1 MKKTLNV
8 GLVGYK
14 FMGKA
19 HSTGWSRVGM
29 FFDPGCEIKKKAL
42 CGRDPEWVRQSADK
56 LGWEDVETDYK
67 ALVARDDIDIIDIT
81 APSNFHA
88 EVAIAAAEAKKH
100 IFCEK
105 PLALTLADARA
116 MVDAVKKNKVKNQ
129 IGFNYRFL
137 PAIRLAKKLID
148 EGKIGKIFHF
158 RGVYLQD
165 WIIDPMFPLVWRL
178 DKDVAGS
185 GSLGDLGAHVIDLA
199 RYLAGEIKCVSGM
212 SRTFVTERPI
222 VEKMEGLSGKASENS
237 KMGKVTVD
245 DANLFIFEFDHGGV
259 GSIESTR
266 FAQGHKN
273 NLTFEI
279 NGEKGSIRFNLERLN
294 ELEYLDATQP
304 LEIQGFR
311 TIMATDSGHDY
322 IHAWWPPG
330 HILGWDH
337 TFVHEFFDLVCAI
350 NEDKPTTPSFYD
362 GMKCSQILEAVEKSC
377 AERSWVTVNSL

>member
-19 HSTGWSRVGM
+19 HSSGWSRVGM

-42 CGRDPEWVRQSADK
+42 CGRDAEWVRKSADS
-56 LGWEDVETDYK
+56 LGWEDTETDYR
-67 ALVARDDIDIIDIT
+67 ALIKRDDIDIIDIT
-81 APSNFHA
+81 TPSNYHA

-116 MVDAVKKNKVKNQ
+116 MVAAVEANGVKNQ

-137 PAIRLAKKLID
+137 PAIRLARKLIKD
-148 EGKIGKIFHF
+148 GRIGKIFHF

-165 WIIDPMFPLVWRL
+165 WIIDPSFPLVWRL
-178 DKDVAGS
+178 EKDIAGS

-199 RYLAGEIKCVSGM
+199 RYLVDEIDCVTGM
-212 SRTFVTERPI
+212 SRTFVKERPI
-222 VEKMEGLSGKASENS
+222 VEKMEGLQGVAQENAQ
-237 KMGKVTVD
+237 MGKVTVD
-245 DANLFIFEFDHGGV
+245 DATLFLCEFKNGALGTFEA
-259 GSIESTR
+259 TR

-279 NGEKGSIRFNLERLN
+279 NGEKGSIRFSLERLN
-294 ELEYLDATQP
+294 ELEYLDATLP
-304 LEIQGFR
+304 LEIQGYS
-311 TIMATDSGHDY
+311 TILATDSGHDY
-322 IHAWWPPG
+322 VNAWWPPG
-330 HILGWDH
+330 HVLGWDH
-337 TFVHEFFDLVCAI
+337 TFVHEFYDLVCAI
-350 NEDKPTTPSFYD
+350 NEDKPASPGFYD
-362 GMKCSQILEAVEKSC
+362 GMKCSQIMEAVEKSC
-377 AERSWVTVNSL
+377 EERAWVTVDT